1 MLFHFFTQS
10 NILKYLLLSAALF
23 AAVAMAQT
31 GFDSPVFCESMEIIE
46 TDELLRIAS
55 VINGEAEGESLA
67 GKLAVGTVIMNRG
80 GVSALR
86 VDQFDGMRGRTSP
99 TSESIRAAHL
109 VLDGVRNLPPDV
121 IFFCNPKISTDK
133 KWVKY
138 LGEAEYIIGKHE
150 FHVKPSKS
158 YRAWLLKEK

>member
-1 MLFHFFTQS
+1 V
-10 NILKYLLLSAALF
+10 LLSAALF
-23 AAVAMAQT
+23 AAVAMAKP
-31 GFDSPVFCESMEIIE
+31 SESKISFCESFEIIE
-46 TDELLRIAS
+46 TSELLQIAS

-86 VDQFDGMRGRTSP
+86 ADQFDGMGGRTIP

-109 VLDGVRNLPPDV
+109 VLNGYRSFPPDV
-121 IFFCNPKISTDK
+121 IFFCNPKISTDT

-138 LGEAEYIIGKHE
+138 LGEAEYIIGQHE
-150 FHVKPSKS
+150 FHVRPNKTYKK
-158 YRAWLLKEK
+158 WLLHGNKMP

>member
-1 MLFHFFTQS
+1 M
-10 NILKYLLLSAALF
+10 AF
-23 AAVAMAQT
+23 AKPSESKV
-31 GFDSPVFCESMEIIE
+31 SFCESFEIIE
-46 TDELLRIAS
+46 TAELLALAS

-86 VDQFDGMRGRTSP
+86 RDQFDGMGGRTIP

-109 VLDGVRNLPPDV
+109 VLKGFRSFPPDV
-121 IFFCNPKISTDK
+121 IFFCNPKISTDT

-138 LGEAEYIIGKHE
+138 LGGAEYTIGQHE
-150 FHVKPSKS
+150 FHVEPNKS
-158 YRAWLLKEK
+158 YKRWLSHDSKMP